1 MYPKQEQSNSTDQR
15 ASFWSVLQRTA
26 ALADP
31 EHPVRLP
38 ELVETTA
45 ESPTTVPGDQRMVAS
60 DFQRPGEVYAHIR
73 GLLADV
79 EGSPSRPGR
88 EDDPRDVARGWLMGQ
103 PIADTM
109 ATPTVPAQT
118 PSSDALI
125 EPGSVVPGGM
135 AVAPADSILPQ
146 DADVPPDIA
155 VPHQA
160 TESSATVASDETT
173 APDKVVASDEAGTQ
187 PLIETRS
194 TEVWPLGM
202 EAMGVAWVSGVGV
215 TPDDEARTSSA
226 QPVERTEAS
235 TTAEAGAPLATGAY
249 DPNGEARADVAQAQ
263 GHLDPMPPRFEFGSH
278 AAIIPGTEEFMNS
291 LARKNRAFEH
301 TGEIDTDLD
310 RAADKLGWDRSDDDL
325 VVKRKIFKKKK

>member
-31 EHPVRLP
+31 EHPVGLP
-38 ELVETTA
+38 ELVEIAA

-79 EGSPSRPGR
+79 EGSPPTPGR
-88 EDDPRDVARGWLMGQ
+88 EDDPKDVARGWLTSH

-109 ATPTVPAQT
+109 ATPGFVPAQT

-125 EPGSVVPGGM
+125 EPGSAIPGDIV
-135 AVAPADSILPQ
+135 VAPADAISPQ
-146 DADVPPDIA
+146 DADAPPDIA

-160 TESSATVASDETT
+160 TESSETVTSDDTT
-173 APDKVVASDEAGTQ
+173 ASDEAGTQ
-187 PLIETRS
+187 SSIETRS
-194 TEVWPLGM
+194 AEVWPLGM
-202 EAMGVAWVSGVGV
+202 EATGVAWVSGVGV
-215 TPDDEARTSSA
+215 KPDDQARTSSA
-226 QPVERTEAS
+226 QPVGWTEAS

-278 AAIIPGTEEFMNS
+278 AATIPGTEEFMNS